1 MARRHE
7 NPDIQISGKNEVSDS
22 AWFSF
27 TVGNYVIKLKS
38 MVRRTPGGVREN
50 RPLFLLCTTK
60 FKEILGSCHDGVER
74 LSMKIRFKNFFWG
87 GIFSGE
93 VTISQLHRMH
103 YVAISEIT
111 EKYWFR

>member
-1 MARRHE
+1 MK
-7 NPDIQISGKNEVSDS
+7 IQTYRSLGKMRYLIQPGSHS
-22 AWFSF
+22 L
-27 TVGNYVIKLKS
+27 VGNYVIRLKS

-87 GIFSGE
+87 VYLVGRLLFHSFIE
-93 VTISQLHRMH
+93 CIM
-103 YVAISEIT
+103 
-111 EKYWFR
+111 

>member
-1 MARRHE
+1 MK
-7 NPDIQISGKNEVSDS
+7 IQTYRSLGKMRYLIQPGSHS
-22 AWFSF
+22 L
-27 TVGNYVIKLKS
+27 VGNYVIRLKS